1 MALPFGI
8 PIVGISSLEG
18 LAYNIKVNKNKYICS
33 LIDARNN
40 QVYCGIFDNKYNL
53 VLDYLAD
60 DINKILEK
68 INKYSDIIFVGNGFE
83 KNKEAFNS
91 LKKYNISK
99 DNLLHA
105 SNIGLFRI

>member
-1 MALPFGI
+1 MALPFNI

-18 LAYNIKVNKNKYICS
+18 LAYNIKENKNKYICS

-40 QVYCGIFDNKYNL
+40 QVYCGLFDSRYNL

-60 DINKILEK
+60 DINNIFKQIK
-68 INKYSDIIFVGNGFE
+68 KYSDIIFVGNGFE
-83 KNKEAFNS
+83 KNKEAFNC
-91 LKKYNISK
+91 LDKYDVSK